1 MVPPAH
7 AVCALRHAPALR
19 SSNRRAAS
27 VNPRRSLLPS
37 HRSHPPSHRS
47 LLPSHRSLPSRISA
61 FRPGIVLFPA
71 GQRRRAAVLTSKKP
85 KVDGNGG
92 LRPIPSTF
100 YERRF
105 AKVDGFW
112 RKASNPSTFRRISGH
127 AESTPRAREQVSP
140 RKSPKSRW
148 KWESTPSSIDFGL
161 KSIKKA
167 AEERAGKPETSTL
180 VVSQRISRRED
191 GLSAVLSPHGRRY
204 LKGRERHSIRAVP
217 FPVRWVIVHTGKAYS
232 LVRLK

>member
-7 AVCALRHAPALR
+7 TFCALRHAPALR

-37 HRSHPPSHRS
+37 HRSLLPSHRS
-47 LLPSHRSLPSRISA
+47 LPSSHRSLPPSHRSLPSRISA
-61 FRPGIVLFPA
+61 FRTGIVPFPA
-71 GQRRRAAVLTSKKP
+71 GQRRQAAVLTLKKP

-112 RKASNPSTFRRISGH
+112 KKASNPSTFRRISGH
-127 AESTPRAREQVSP
+127 AEATPRAREQVSP
-140 RKSPKSRW
+140 RESPKSR
-148 KWESTPSSIDFGL
+148 
-161 KSIKKA
+161 
-167 AEERAGKPETSTL
+167 
-180 VVSQRISRRED
+180 
-191 GLSAVLSPHGRRY
+191 
-204 LKGRERHSIRAVP
+204 
-217 FPVRWVIVHTGKAYS
+217 
-232 LVRLK
+232 

>member
-37 HRSHPPSHRS
+37 HRSLLPSHRSLPPSHRS
-47 LLPSHRSLPSRISA
+47 LPPSHRSLPPSHRSLPSRISA
-61 FRPGIVLFPA
+61 FRPGIVPFPA

-112 RKASNPSTFRRISGH
+112 RKASNPSTIRRISGH
-127 AESTPRAREQVSP
+127 VEATPRARERVSP
-140 RKSPKSRW
+140 RESPKSR
-148 KWESTPSSIDFGL
+148 
-161 KSIKKA
+161 
-167 AEERAGKPETSTL
+167 
-180 VVSQRISRRED
+180 
-191 GLSAVLSPHGRRY
+191 
-204 LKGRERHSIRAVP
+204 
-217 FPVRWVIVHTGKAYS
+217 
-232 LVRLK
+232 

>member
-27 VNPRRSLLPS
+27 VNPR
-37 HRSHPPSHRS
+37 RS

-140 RKSPKSRW
+140 RKSTKSRCKRDPMPGFIDFGFWGLRESRW
-148 KWESTPSSIDFGL
+148 KWGSTPNSIDFGL
-161 KSIKKA
+161 KSYKKA
-167 AEERAGKPETSTL
+167 AGGRAGKPENIDFGLKCCSN
-180 VVSQRISRRED
+180 SR
-191 GLSAVLSPHGRRY
+191 
-204 LKGRERHSIRAVP
+204 
-217 FPVRWVIVHTGKAYS
+217 
-232 LVRLK
+232 

>member
-1 MVPPAH
+1 MLVSLCIPFLGKPVKGFAMNGSKFEPNGRYG
-7 AVCALRHAPALR
+7 AALR

-37 HRSHPPSHRS
+37 HRS
-47 LLPSHRSLPSRISA
+47 LLPSHRSLPPHFALSRPRSTA
-61 FRPGIVLFPA
+61 PLPGIVLFPA
-71 GQRRRAAVLTSKKP
+71 RQRRRTAVLTSKKL

-127 AESTPRAREQVSP
+127 AEATPRARERVSP
-140 RKSPKSRW
+140 RESPKSR
-148 KWESTPSSIDFGL
+148 
-161 KSIKKA
+161 
-167 AEERAGKPETSTL
+167 
-180 VVSQRISRRED
+180 
-191 GLSAVLSPHGRRY
+191 
-204 LKGRERHSIRAVP
+204 
-217 FPVRWVIVHTGKAYS
+217 
-232 LVRLK
+232 